1 MPVRTVGKDELNRM
15 KKRGGVKVKRKL
27 GTGKK
32 KPEPE
37 IKEEALALSGAN
49 STKLPS
55 APALTPAPVPH
66 AAMSASVAASD
77 EQMSMLVEN
86 NTKAIQNFSK
96 KLESLKPAEKSI
108 WQKADFIR
116 HKVKRL
122 ESKLIDYVD
131 SIPMRNK

>member
-1 MPVRTVGKDELNRM
+1 MRTVKADELNRM

-49 STKLPS
+49 TTELPS
-55 APALTPAPVPH
+55 APALTPEPKPY
-66 AAMSASVAASD
+66 AAMAASMAASN
-77 EQMSMLVEN
+77 EQMTILVAS
-86 NTKAIQNFSK
+86 NTKMIKDFGK
-96 KLESLKPAEKSI
+96 KLETLKPSEKSI

-131 SIPMRNK
+131 SVPMRNRR